1 VFALTRLA
9 KPEDAWVHLRQAQ
22 RKYPDD
28 PSGALS
34 AIEAML
40 VADHAPAK
48 AQALIERVAKRKA
61 VNPSHHAAYFA
72 ASAWALMGRATEAVE
87 SLREA
92 AETGFPC
99 YPLFARD
106 SNLDRIRQDPSF
118 QAFLTDMQRQS
129 ESLRMAL
136 FDGK

>member
-1 VFALTRLA
+1 
-9 KPEDAWVHLRQAQ
+9 
-22 RKYPDD
+22 
-28 PSGALS
+28 
-34 AIEAML
+34 
-40 VADHAPAK
+40 
-48 AQALIERVAKRKA
+48 
-61 VNPSHHAAYFA
+61 
-72 ASAWALMGRATEAVE
+72 MGRATEAVE